1 VIECTRLGGFIYGTN
16 DKKMCIMIPRGNLVL
31 QEGDKIFMYSKL
43 HLSYATDI
51 EIYKEQEK
59 II

>member
-51 EIYKEQEK
+51 EI
-59 II
+59 